1 MGPSLDDHEV
11 LTHDKSPAV
20 LAVRIGACE
29 HQTMPT
35 VLRPM
40 AAADVDDVVTLQ
52 GVGAIVSLG
61 HIFLQ
66 DEHPFLQRKS
76 VVVG

>member
-1 MGPSLDDHEV
+1 
-11 LTHDKSPAV
+11 
-20 LAVRIGACE
+20 
-29 HQTMPT
+29 MPT